1 MKVTVIL
8 LTYLHEHYI
17 EQALESVLGQQTDFD
32 FEITIIED
40 CSPDRTREIV
50 QEYARK
56 YPDKISLRLPPHNRN
71 DNLEWMK
78 AIETARGQYIALLDG
93 DDYWTSPHKL
103 QKQVDFLDQHTDC
116 VQCFHSTEHFYEDE
130 SRESYRSTS
139 PGNKVLLT
147 LEDLYQGNF
156 IPTCS
161 ILFRKGLFGSFPDW
175 FNDIYG
181 ADWAIHLMNTQH
193 GKIGYIDEV
202 LGATRIHG
210 GGAWNGAGSIKQ
222 LEIMI
227 GDYTILREKL
237 AFIDDKI
244 LTGQISRF
252 YHDLAV
258 QYAAQNDFA
267 KARQLA
273 FRAITEKWSH
283 PYISLMDRLRLLLG
297 LYLPAWYKFRTSTSN

>member
-8 LTYLHEHYI
+8 LTYLHENYI
-17 EQALESVLGQQTDFD
+17 GQALESVLGQETDFAYN
-32 FEITIIED
+32 ITIIED

-50 QEYARK
+50 REYARK
-56 YPDKISLRLPPHNRN
+56 YPEKIRLRLPPHNRN

-78 AIETARGQYIALLDG
+78 AIEEAEGKYVALLDG

-103 QKQVDFLDQHTDC
+103 QKQVDFLEQHPEC
-116 VQCFHSTEHFYEDE
+116 VQCFHSTEHFYDDG
-130 SRESYRSTS
+130 SRESYFSTS
-139 PGNKVLLT
+139 PGNKTILD

-156 IPTCS
+156 MPTCAV
-161 ILFRKGLFGSFPDW
+161 LFRKGLFGPFPDW

-210 GGAWNGAGSIKQ
+210 GGAWNGASSIKQ
-222 LEIMI
+222 LNILI
-227 GDYTILREKL
+227 SDYTILREKL
-237 AFIDDKI
+237 DFIDDQI
-244 LTGQISRF
+244 ITGQISRF

-258 QYAAQNDFA
+258 QYAAQDDFA

-273 FRAITEKWSH
+273 LRAITEKLTH
-283 PYISLMDRLRLLLG
+283 PYISLKDRLRLLIG
-297 LYLPAWYKFRTSTSN
+297 LHFPVWYKFRTATGN